1 MICGYIPK
9 IEDKQVLNELKRKKI
24 KFTDSFRKETEI
36 NLLIGADVLG
46 KLLTG
51 NSVELESGLT
61 AVETKLGWTVF
72 GKGSC
77 AKDNIVTTLSMHSMN
92 IPVNKLWELEVLG
105 ISSPTEI
112 EKQKTELSLNDFNNR
127 IKILPDGRYEVEPPW
142 NLYAISDYNKMI
154 RVFSWILRFVNNCTL
169 LNGKCKDSEL
179 SQSEIENSEKNLI
192 RLVQSYY
199 LPDAK
204 SSNYIE
210 TYIDDEGIFFLRV
223 KTKILNRDDERSFLY
238 PILLPEKCV

>member
-36 NLLIGADVLG
+36 NLLR

-51 NSVELESGLT
+51 NSVELEFGLT

-77 AKDNIVTTLSMHSMN
+77 VKDNIVTTLSMHSMN

-127 IKILPDGRYEVEPPW
+127 IKILPDGRYEVELPW
-142 NLYAISDYNKMI
+142 KYDSLKLPSNKELVWKRHEGMI
-154 RVFSWILRFVNNCTL
+154 NRFGCEKFLWIIKRYFRIGKK
-169 LNGKCKDSEL
+169 LNIIECVPDLELNKECHYLAHRPVIKLDS
-179 SQSEIENSEKNLI
+179 Q
-192 RLVQSYY
+192 
-199 LPDAK
+199 
-204 SSNYIE
+204 
-210 TYIDDEGIFFLRV
+210 T
-223 KTKILNRDDERSFLY
+223 TKIRPVLTPRPPKKGN
-238 PILLPEKCV
+238 LL

>member
-1 MICGYIPK
+1 MKNAATRRAKAYLPLLYDELESKLRSLESLGKTQDKYGDFLTPLVESCLPEEVLVVWERSRNHQTESEGSRSLEQLMNFLRQEVKGEMVFWHGSASPSTRIHEKRIIMQHSFEALSEKMICGYIPK

-24 KFTDSFRKETEI
+24 KFTDSFRRETEI

-77 AKDNIVTTLSMHSMN
+77 VKDNIVTTLSMHSMN

-112 EKQKTELSLNDFNNR
+112 EKQ
-127 IKILPDGRYEVEPPW
+127 I
-142 NLYAISDYNKMI
+142 
-154 RVFSWILRFVNNCTL
+154 TL
-169 LNGKCKDSEL
+169 
-179 SQSEIENSEKNLI
+179 
-192 RLVQSYY
+192 
-199 LPDAK
+199 
-204 SSNYIE
+204 
-210 TYIDDEGIFFLRV
+210 
-223 KTKILNRDDERSFLY
+223 
-238 PILLPEKCV
+238 